1 MEKNK
6 IILLKNGTDVF
17 GKKIEILI
25 NGEKIEK
32 ISENIEEKEYLNR
45 ENVKVIDVEK
55 KTYNAWS
62 H

>member
-32 ISENIEEKEYLNR
+32 ISENIEDKQ
-45 ENVKVIDVEK
+45 
-55 KTYNAWS
+55 
-62 H
+62 